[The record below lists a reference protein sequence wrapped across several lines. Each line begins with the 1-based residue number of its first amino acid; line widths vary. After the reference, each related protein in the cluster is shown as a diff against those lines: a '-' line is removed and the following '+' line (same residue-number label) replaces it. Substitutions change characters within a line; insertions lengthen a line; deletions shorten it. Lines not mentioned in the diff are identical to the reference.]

1 MEQVIEGDNV
11 CFCCG
16 VDNEQGLH
24 LRFSYPREGEAEATL
39 VVPAHFSG
47 WKGITHGG
55 FLSMLLDE
63 AMAHA
68 CIGTSSSAVTGEMTV
83 RFLKPVRTA
92 TTIRVTGAIEAHR
105 GRILVTKGRIFDE
118 AGTLAAEASAKFLK
132 TGGAPKSDRPVGA
145 EG

>member
-1 MEQVIEGDNV
+1 MEQAIEGDTV

-16 VDNEQGLH
+16 VDNEKGLH
-24 LRFSYPREGEAEATL
+24 LRFSYPREGEAEASL

-68 CIGTSSSAVTGEMTV
+68 CIGAATSAVTGEMTV
-83 RFLKPVRTA
+83 RFLKPVGTA
-92 TTIRVTGAIEAHR
+92 TTIRVTGAVEAHR
-105 GRILVTKGRIFDE
+105 GRILVTKGRIYDE
-118 AGTLAAEASAKFLK
+118 SGALAAEASAKFLK
-132 TGGAPKSDRPVGA
+132 TGGAPGSGRSAGA
-145 EG
+145 GS